1 MWGWIL
7 LACLIAYLTKAV
19 GYLIPRHLL
28 QGTRFLRV
36 AASTT
41 IGLLAALIVMNTLA
55 SGQHVQAD
63 ARLVALGAALLACVL
78 KAPYLVVVL
87 AGAGA
92 AALTRL
98 VGLP

>member
-1 MWGWIL
+1 MWAWIF

-28 QGTRFLRV
+28 QGPGFLRV
-36 AASTT
+36 AATMT
-41 IGLLAALIVMNTLA
+41 IGLLTALIVMNTLA
-55 SGQHVQAD
+55 SGQRLQAD

-87 AGAGA
+87 AGAVA
-92 AALTRL
+92 AALARL
-98 VGLP
+98 SGLP